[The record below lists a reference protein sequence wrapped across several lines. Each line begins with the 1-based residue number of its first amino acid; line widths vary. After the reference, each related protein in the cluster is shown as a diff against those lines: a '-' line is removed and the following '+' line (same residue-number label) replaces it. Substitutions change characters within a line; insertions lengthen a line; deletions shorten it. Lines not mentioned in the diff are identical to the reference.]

1 MKPLNYDRD
10 EFYMKI
16 QAKLIII
23 FGALTLLISLLY
35 SALALRR
42 IYQNAEHNTA
52 DIKLTIRQNLERE
65 IWGKARDIAREI
77 EIYLE
82 AHPFDR
88 HDENLRNIAVQKIL
102 NTGYS
107 GLHDGIGKSDGR
119 YVFHMNRAMEGKSL
133 SELKSKLPVLWQA
146 IAVSLNGWE
155 TCSYYLWEDLPGVF
169 REKFFVGVP
178 VKGTDCIL
186 FATVYVDEFYGPL
199 RAAEN
204 SIRQELLVTTHLLL
218 GSALAITAIMV
229 LVSIFL
235 ARKVSG
241 PIRQLAR
248 HAQSIGQ
255 GNLGATISIRSRDE
269 VGELAGVLN
278 KMSSDLKD
286 YIANLR
292 KTTAVK
298 ERMEGELNAA
308 HSIQQSI
315 LPHDFPPFPQIGEF
329 DIYAAMIPAKE
340 VGGDF
345 YDFFFVA
352 PDRLAFVIGDVS
364 GKGVPAA
371 LFMAITSTLL
381 RFFALSRLPPAEIMA
396 RTGEALALENEAR
409 MFVTAIYGEY
419 DLNNGNVVLAN
430 AGHNRPV
437 LVRNGIPAYLV
448 IPPNIPIGTGFR
460 RQYSEYSMALAEGD
474 VLFLYTDGVTESQT
488 AEGEFYGDERLLS
501 ALADHVRTGQVKD
514 LCAALETDLQKFAGG
529 PESVD
534 DLTMLAFKV
543 NSLRAKNSSHK

>member
-1 MKPLNYDRD
+1 M
-10 EFYMKI
+10 
-16 QAKLIII
+16 
-23 FGALTLLISLLY
+23 TLLISLLY

-42 IYQNAEHNTA
+42 ICQNAAHNTD
-52 DIKLTIRQNLERE
+52 DIKCMIRRNLEHE
-65 IWGKARDIAREI
+65 IWGKARDIAREM

-82 AHPFDR
+82 AHPFDP

-119 YVFHMNRAMEGKSL
+119 YVFHVNRAMEGKAL
-133 SELKSKLPVLWQA
+133 SGFKSKLPTLWQA
-146 IAVSLNGWE
+146 VEISLKGRE
-155 TCSYYLWEDLPGVF
+155 TCSYYLWEDRPGIF
-169 REKFFVGVP
+169 REKFFVGIP
-178 VKGTDCIL
+178 IKNTDCIL
-186 FATVYVDEFYGPL
+186 FVTVYVDEFYEPL

-204 SIRQELLVTTHLLL
+204 SIRKELVITIHLLL
-218 GSALAITAIMV
+218 WSAVAVTAIMV
-229 LVSIFL
+229 IISIFL
-235 ARKVSG
+235 ARKISG

-248 HAQSIGQ
+248 HAQMIGQ
-255 GNLGATISIRSRDE
+255 GNLGERISFKSRDE

-286 YIANLR
+286 YIENLR
-292 KTTAVK
+292 KTTAIK

-315 LPHDFPPFPQIGEF
+315 LPHDFPPFPQVGEF

-396 RTGEALALENEAR
+396 RADKALALENDTKI
-409 MFVTAIYGEY
+409 FVTAIYGEY
-419 DLNNGNVVLAN
+419 DLNSGNVILAN
-430 AGHNRPV
+430 AGHNRPA
-437 LVRNGIPAYLV
+437 LIRNGIPAYLV
-448 IPPNIPIGTGFR
+448 IPPNIPLGTGFR
-460 RQYSEYSMALAEGD
+460 RKYSEYSIDLAEGD
-474 VLFLYTDGVTESQT
+474 MLFLYSDGVTESQT
-488 AEGEFYGDERLLS
+488 AGGEFYGDERLLS
-501 ALADHVRTGQVKD
+501 ALADHVRTGNVKD
-514 LCAALETDLQKFAGG
+514 LCAAIETDLRNFAGD
-529 PESVD
+529 PASAD

-543 NSLRAKNSSHK
+543 NSRRHGDKIKK

>member
-1 MKPLNYDRD
+1 M
-10 EFYMKI
+10 
-16 QAKLIII
+16 
-23 FGALTLLISLLY
+23 TLLISMLY
-35 SALALRR
+35 SALALQR
-42 IYQNAEHNTA
+42 IYQNAEHNTD

-65 IWGKARDIAREI
+65 IWSKARDIARQI
-77 EIYLE
+77 EIYLNS
-82 AHPFDR
+82 HPFDQ

-119 YVFHMNRAMEGKSL
+119 YVFHMNRALEGKSL
-133 SELKSKLPVLWQA
+133 SAFKAKLPILWQA
-146 IAVSLNGWE
+146 IEIGLKGQE
-155 TCSYYLWEDLPGVF
+155 TCSYYLWEDCPGIF
-169 REKFFVGVP
+169 REKFFVGIP
-178 VKGTDCIL
+178 VKDTECIL

-204 SIRQELLVTTHLLL
+204 SIRKELIITTHLLL
-218 GSALAITAIMV
+218 GSTVVVIIIMV
-229 LVSIFL
+229 IISILL
-235 ARKVSG
+235 ARKVSR
-241 PIRQLAR
+241 PIRQLA
-248 HAQSIGQ
+248 HYAQSIGQ
-255 GNLGATISIRSRDE
+255 GNLGTNVSIRSRDE

-286 YIANLR
+286 YIENLK
-292 KTTAVK
+292 KTTAIK

-308 HSIQQSI
+308 HNIQQSI
-315 LPHDFPPFPQIGEF
+315 LPHDFPPFPQIREF
-329 DIYAAMIPAKE
+329 DIYAAMVPAKE

-345 YDFFFVA
+345 YDFFFVS

-381 RFFALSRLPPAEIMA
+381 RFFALSRFSPAEIMA
-396 RTGEALALENEAR
+396 RVDEALSLENEAR

-419 DLNNGNVVLAN
+419 DLNNGNVILAN
-430 AGHNRPV
+430 AGHNRPA
-437 LVRNGIPAYLV
+437 LIRNGIPVYLV
-448 IPPNIPIGTGFR
+448 IPPNIPLGTGFR
-460 RQYSEYSMALAEGD
+460 RQYSEYSIDLSEGD

-488 AEGEFYGDERLLS
+488 AAGEFYGDERLLS
-501 ALADHVRTGQVKD
+501 ALADHVQIGNVKD
-514 LCAALETDLQKFAGG
+514 LCVAIETDLQKFTAG

-543 NSLRAKNSSHK
+543 NSRHHGDKIENNQ